1 MYELIP
7 MLALTGN
14 PTREKICDTLKAFK
28 KNGVTAVLLYP
39 RSGCEVGY
47 MSERWFEVC
56 GAAIEF
62 AHENGMK
69 IWLYDDFNWP
79 SGSCHGRV
87 TEEHPEFIA
96 KAVAVENGK
105 AAVKSALKD
114 GMKPDAPTLTD
125 VLNPDAVKCFIKS
138 THEVYYR
145 LFGQYFGK
153 TIEAIFT
160 DEPSF
165 VYNTRGIDNDYPYY
179 DGIAEDYRARY
190 RSDFFEDIIK
200 YHNLKTKGETFAE
213 FATRYYSLLGE
224 RFAHSFTGQIVDW
237 CEKHGIDCAG
247 HMFNDSN
254 VSGSV
259 VSNGDIFKVLMRMQ
273 IPGIDATATDFD
285 GHETALYSILSA
297 LNEFGKKHLMAEL
310 FAYGPC
316 SMTYAEKKRQIMR
329 CAMFGVGRFVLAL
342 AHLDAR
348 GNTVKSGYFNN
359 YSPYAPDA
367 KFMKVLAADAEN
379 AAHFASLEPI
389 ADICVRYP
397 RGEALNNIASEDN
410 LQKVNSL
417 YERTLFALDEAQ
429 ISYRVLID
437 GEKDDSMPTVSLKS
451 GRITVENKELSFD
464 DTEEFAAWIK
474 ENVNTDACVCE
485 RDGRRAEGLLFRRY
499 ANGEFMVIDRTEKT
513 HKARKLTLVTNGAKR
528 DFTLGC
534 FGVYTGKE
542 DLPEMLSEECIDVSN
557 AELLYNTPSLKRL
570 YTENG
575 KAEFFFPCDTDITI
589 NKCAYPNE
597 YPLFLDGEE
606 RVFGSAST
614 SLTECFNNLYKKS
627 ETLHITKGTHTVTTE
642 TPDLPFFP
650 AVILEGSFDPKTL
663 GERSGKLSADGEYFY
678 GNMSVKFDVD
688 IPDADGDIYI
698 EYDETEMSM
707 LPCELFIDGKC
718 VGMRAYSPY
727 SFELPPDCRGKH
739 SAELRFY
746 STYAPM
752 FDRPYDRFRV
762 IEDESTM
769 KWFMKFNAVPEVL
782 LLRGLRLTA
791 RKRKR

>member
-14 PTREKICDTLKAFK
+14 PTRERICDTLKEFK

-56 GAAIEF
+56 GTAIDF
-62 AHENGMK
+62 AHENDMK

-87 TEEHPEFIA
+87 TTEHPEFIA
-96 KAVAVENGK
+96 KVLAVENGK
-105 AAVKSALKD
+105 ATVKSALKD
-114 GMKPDAPTLTD
+114 GIKPDAPTLTD

-145 LFGQYFGK
+145 LFGQYFGT

-165 VYNTRGIDNDYPYY
+165 VYNTSGTDNDYPYY

-297 LNEFGKKHLMAEL
+297 LKESGKKHLMTEL

-329 CAMFGVGRFVLAL
+329 AAMNGADKYVLAL

-348 GNTVKSGYFNN
+348 GNAVKSGYFNN

-379 AAHFASLEPI
+379 AAHFASLTPI
-389 ADICVRYP
+389 YEVCVRYP
-397 RGEALNNIASEDN
+397 REEALNNIAFEDN
-410 LQKVNSL
+410 SRKVNGL
-417 YERTLFALDEAQ
+417 YERTLFTLDEAQ
-429 ISYRVLID
+429 IAYRVLIN
-437 GEKDDSMPTVSLKS
+437 GERDDSMPTVSLKS
-451 GRITVENKELSFD
+451 GKITVENSALSFD
-464 DTEEFAAWIK
+464 NAESFAAWIK

-499 ANGEFMVIDRTEKT
+499 ANGEFMVIDRAEKP
-513 HKARKLTLVTNGAKR
+513 HGERKLVIVRGGEKR
-528 DFTLGC
+528 EFTLGC

-542 DLPEMLSEECIDVSN
+542 DLPETLFEEYIELSN
-557 AELLYNTPSLKRL
+557 AETSYNTPSLKRL
-570 YTENG
+570 YPENG
-575 KAEFFFPCDTDITI
+575 KAEFFLQCDTDITL

-597 YPLFLDGEE
+597 YPLLLDGEE
-606 RVFGSAST
+606 IAFGSDSS
-614 SLTECFNNLYKKS
+614 SLTECFNGLYRKS
-627 ETLHITKGTHTVTTE
+627 GTLHLTKGKHTVMSE

-650 AVILEGSFDPKTL
+650 AVILEGDFEPETL
-663 GERSGKLSADGEYFY
+663 DGRPDKLPENGVLFY
-678 GNMSVKFDVD
+678 GNISVKFGVN

-698 EYDETEMSM
+698 EYDETETSM
-707 LPCELFIDGKC
+707 LPCELYIDGESA
-718 VGMRAYSPY
+718 GMRAYPPY
-727 SFELPPDCRGKH
+727 SFNIPSEYRGKH
-739 SAELRFY
+739 SIELRFY

-752 FDRPYDRFRV
+752 FDRPYDRFMV
-762 IEDESTM
+762 IEDESIM
-769 KWFMKFNAVPEVL
+769 KRFAKFNAVPEVL
-782 LLRGLRLTA
+782 LLRGLRLAA
-791 RKRKR
+791 RKRKN